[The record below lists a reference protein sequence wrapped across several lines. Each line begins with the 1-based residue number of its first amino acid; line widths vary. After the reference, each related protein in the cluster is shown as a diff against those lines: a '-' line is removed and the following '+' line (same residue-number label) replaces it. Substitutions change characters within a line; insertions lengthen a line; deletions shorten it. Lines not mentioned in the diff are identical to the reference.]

1 MAGISK
7 DEFQSLTEPSSAG
20 GEKKEVKTSNGIGRR
35 EFEDLTTP
43 KSDFSKALST
53 IHDAMTIAGSKKLL
67 TSSYTHGLYAYA
79 REVAI
84 RDFGDRRAEEE
95 LQHKQEEE
103 RAARAARGEKDQTV
117 AEGVKSL
124 PGSFKSLGKSF
135 VKEPLNTSA
144 VMLTQILPDLPLMAL
159 MGQAQIPAK
168 IAQVAAGLSKAEKAS
183 KLVEAGAA
191 AGEGFAVGAAGS
203 AGESHARTGKADVGE
218 AVAAGG
224 MWATMDAGARVVG
237 MLARK
242 NAPKEVKLDEEGM
255 EYVNVPG
262 SAERGLARRET
273 PVTFAGRGSPTPWRT
288 DIVPTDHENAQARA
302 FFGTDAE
309 FGQYLAV
316 ESSQRMA
323 KEGSRAMTTAVD
335 DAHAAT
341 KETKAEVNGKRT
353 PEDISDVE
361 VKEILTKA
369 PGARTP
375 ADRMKLSKWQ
385 LRGMMGVAGGAT
397 IAYALADE
405 DTKKGMVGA
414 GLAMAAPFVFPDA
427 KKIAKADLLAEDI
440 AHEALY
446 NKAKKE
452 FEAQKEAKG
461 DEIAAARKIDFDH
474 KKEIAQAEGWIFLY
488 DYTTQ
493 LWRAEH
499 PTLGEVFGAPGD
511 KPNDLVLEIEKQWG
525 FGGKKIA
532 KADLPETGKVETEK
546 NIVQKMSSPELPGW
560 EFVEYKNGEMVAT
573 NLNTGETKRAN
584 QAIVTGLLD
593 FMNYETWKQ
602 TVMGGN
608 AAYKKIAK
616 AETGKTKEL
625 SPFTGKPPTEAEGN
639 FPAGGPVV
647 SWGGKPPEASTNP
660 QIHTQDFQMWWYA
673 KGTPAIADANGNPM
687 VFWHRTPAGHLEE
700 FDPAF
705 SKYGNVAMFSSPD
718 KKAVEK
724 LAQRDS
730 SELINIPEMG
740 FSPEQLKDLDAGAIR
755 VLAKKSKVSHEEV
768 IKRWPI
774 RELRKTSEWRE
785 LAKSLVNPNMSTI
798 PVFVRLTKPFDYQN
812 PEHLRVVNDLV
823 RKNHG
828 HDMGS
833 GVERGTWGDIQRI
846 QDELIQLGFDGYFE
860 REGGAKNL
868 AVFDPKDI
876 KHAEENTGQF
886 LENKKIRGS
895 AQTEFMIM
903 LGAAGL
909 GVVIGSQVDKE
920 SPVRGEIL
928 GALAG
933 LFGGR
938 VAGKALE
945 HFKIPEDLAGR
956 KAREAAET
964 LRPGALKDAAM
975 GMAQKI
981 PGGEKAPQAKERVR
995 VKEAIDNHQTRLA
1008 RASREIMQVVQKV
1021 VKAVPSVARRI
1032 EIGRALDGE
1041 MVKLTP
1047 TERVVYE
1054 EMKAAFKRI
1063 GDDAVA
1069 MGVLDELR
1077 ETYITHLVKK
1087 GQEEKL
1093 RAFLNAQKT
1102 PSMSP
1107 NSPYA
1112 KKRTFEGTMTEMEKA
1127 GIELVTR
1134 DAAAIYSHYAYA
1146 MTRTIANKELLTAL
1160 AKDSRGIFKAAG
1172 SKGIPPGFVTV
1183 DRPLLT
1189 GIRVHPDIAPEL
1201 SALFDTRDPDAWMKV
1216 ASAVSTAAKR
1226 AEVSFSLM
1234 HAVSLTQA
1242 YIASQAKIKHGLA
1255 GAAVGAGLAA
1265 ATGNDPYTIGL
1276 AAGAAGMALPLWRDM
1291 KSFTSGQHALL
1302 KELREGGVGDSVD
1315 GALRAGLKLSMEKA
1329 RFEREPGAVVDVG
1342 QDFYTG
1348 MEMLQGFVDKF
1359 IHPVGGKAVEQV
1371 IRANHWA
1378 DNWMWGRLQAGMK
1391 LQVYMDK
1398 KSKLL
1403 RENAKAR
1410 DTSPAI
1416 PLLSDERAG
1425 EIAASY
1431 ANSLFGGMNWTKL
1444 MEGTQSKF
1452 GRQVAAAMTSPTGMR
1467 YLNFL
1472 MFAPDWTISTTL
1484 SAVRAFDLR
1493 PSQAELAGLHRQ
1505 YMIRAALWTVAVGD
1519 AINYASTGHHMW
1531 ENEDPT
1537 SVELG
1542 DGSKM
1547 NVSKHFFDPIHEV
1560 QKPAQEALNKM
1571 GAVPAEAMEQLTDK
1585 EYLSTKGAPSISGNE
1600 GRLAHLG
1607 KRFLPFG
1614 ATGSWQGAL
1623 GVPVY
1628 PPKEGKKKKK
1638 SAQDYLDESLK

>member
-414 GLAMAAPFVFPDA
+414 GLAMAAPFVIPDA
-427 KKIAKADLLAEDI
+427 
-440 AHEALY
+440 
-446 NKAKKE
+446 
-452 FEAQKEAKG
+452 
-461 DEIAAARKIDFDH
+461 
-474 KKEIAQAEGWIFLY
+474 
-488 DYTTQ
+488 
-493 LWRAEH
+493 
-499 PTLGEVFGAPGD
+499 
-511 KPNDLVLEIEKQWG
+511 
-525 FGGKKIA
+525 KKIA
-532 KADLPETGKVETEK
+532 KADLPETGKVEAEK
-546 NIVQKMSSPELPGW
+546 N
-560 EFVEYKNGEMVAT
+560 
-573 NLNTGETKRAN
+573 
-584 QAIVTGLLD
+584 
-593 FMNYETWKQ
+593 
-602 TVMGGN
+602 
-608 AAYKKIAK
+608 
-616 AETGKTKEL
+616 KEL
-625 SPFTGKPPTEAEGN
+625 SPFTGKPPTKAEGN

-705 SKYGNVAMFSSPD
+705 SKYGKVAMFSSPD

-730 SELINIPEMG
+730 SELIKIPEMG
-740 FSPEQLKDLDAGAIR
+740 FSPAQLKDLDAGAIR
-755 VLAKKSKVSHEEV
+755 DLAKKSKLSHEEV
-768 IKRWPI
+768 IKRWAI
-774 RELRKTSEWRE
+774 RELRESPEWQE

-798 PVFVRLTKPFDYQN
+798 PVFVRLTKPFDYEN

-823 RKNHG
+823 RRNHG

-833 GVERGTWGDIQRI
+833 EVEHGSWEAIQLI

-860 REGGAKNL
+860 REHGAKNL